1 MEDLR
6 LNNMRELLITGTPL
20 SGVTIAAL
28 TSQMPN
34 LEKLRLNDLPSVG
47 KGLLDSLV
55 ALNPQLTHLEINGC
69 GRAVTDRSLRLAFE
83 YLPKLKTISVLH
95 MSRPP
100 PTFGN
105 QHVWS
110 LLHYLQYFVYRDDY
124 RDFIR

>member
-6 LNNMRELLITGTPL
+6 LNNMRELVVTGTPL
-20 SGVTIAAL
+20 SGVTIGAL

-47 KGLLDSLV
+47 KGLLDTLV
-55 ALNPQLTHLEINGC
+55 AHNPQLTHLEINGC

-110 LLHYLQYFVYRDDY
+110 LLPFLQYFVQN
-124 RDFIR
+124 